1 MSTAPSSSCPSCHH
15 PLSLYAGRCARCGVL
30 LAEGDEGGSGL
41 ELDLDGGWKDPSA
54 SPPPPPPPPRPE
66 ARKPTPAA
74 PVAKPVTPVEE
85 DEEPVVHHRVTPRGL
100 FALGVLGLVGTGV
113 VLIAQAALPE
123 RFPSL
128 LAMAVW
134 VPALTGAPS
143 DFFPASAWVLA
154 LLPWGSLALALSMG
168 HQLARRARVP
178 FVQDAVQ
185 WVALALLPG
194 VHLVGGPL
202 VLGELELTAE
212 SQQASGLRLHL
223 KVKTVVAVVLHVL
236 AVVLGSRA
244 ARDSGEFLL
253 LAALAVRALSVAAF
267 AVVLFGMGRALLVL
281 MRASEAL
288 VASGGMGR
296 GGGSAARLRGA
307 RRPLVMAAWAGALG
321 ATVVAI
327 SGVWFS
333 RREARTCEPGT
344 ELSHTEGFEERRV
357 SACVL
362 PDGRKQGAEHV
373 RAANGWLLERGE
385 YREGKRHG
393 IFRAWNEQGVLLEE
407 LSYAEGLPDG
417 KWKLYWPDGQ
427 RALEMG
433 YAKGTLEGE
442 NTTYYPNGNP
452 RYRRTYQKGVVHG
465 RHARWF
471 ESGLVEVEGAFNQ
484 GRPSGW
490 WVRRNAE
497 GRVVK
502 QWSEGGLSTDEA
514 TAGVS
519 AIFMGDATLAPSRV
533 TAPSDVAELRAGH
546 TQEWWRKRLSQ
557 LKDKAGKDPKSAAL
571 YALTLRRARANGFV
585 IREKSDGVELSLE
598 PVH

>member
-1 MSTAPSSSCPSCHH
+1 M
-15 PLSLYAGRCARCGVL
+15 
-30 LAEGDEGGSGL
+30 
-41 ELDLDGGWKDPSA
+41 ELDLDGGWKDPSV
-54 SPPPPPPPPRPE
+54 PPPPPKLE
-66 ARKPTPAA
+66 VRKTTAPAV
-74 PVAKPVTPVEE
+74 PVAKPAALVE
-85 DEEPVVHHRVTPRGL
+85 DEEPVVHRVAPRGL
-100 FALGVLGLVGTGV
+100 FALGVLGLVGMGV

-128 LAMAVW
+128 LAMTVW
-134 VPALTGAPS
+134 VHALTGAPS

-154 LLPWGSLALALSMG
+154 VLPWGLFALALSMG
-168 HQLARRARVP
+168 YQLARRARVP
-178 FVQDAVQ
+178 FEQDAVQ

-194 VHLVGGPL
+194 LNLVGGPL

-212 SQQASGLRLHL
+212 SQASGLRLHL
-223 KVKTVVAVVLHVL
+223 RVKTVVAVVLHVL
-236 AVVLGSRA
+236 AVVLGIRA

-288 VASGGMGR
+288 GASGGKGR
-296 GGGSAARLRGA
+296 GWGSAARMGGA
-307 RRPLVMAAWAGALG
+307 RRPLVTAAWAGALG

-333 RREARTCEPGT
+333 RREARTCAPGT
-344 ELSHTEGFEERRV
+344 ELSHTESFEARRV
-357 SACVL
+357 SACVS

-373 RAANGWLLERGE
+373 RAPNGRLLERGE

-393 IFRAWNEQGVLLEE
+393 IFRTWNEQGVLLEE

-433 YAKGTLEGE
+433 YVKGTLEGE
-442 NTTYYPNGNP
+442 NTTYYTNGNP

-502 QWSEGGLSTDEA
+502 QWSEGGLSADEE

-519 AIFMGDATLAPSRV
+519 AVFMGDATLASSRV

-546 TQEWWRKRLSQ
+546 TQEWWRKRLTQ
-557 LKDKAGKDPKSAAL
+557 LKDKAEKDPKSAAL
-571 YALTLRRARANGFV
+571 YALTLQRARANGFV
-585 IREKSDGVELSLE
+585 VREKPEGVELVLE

>member
-1 MSTAPSSSCPSCHH
+1 M
-15 PLSLYAGRCARCGVL
+15 
-30 LAEGDEGGSGL
+30 
-41 ELDLDGGWKDPSA
+41 ELDLDGGWKDPST
-54 SPPPPPPPPRPE
+54 SPPPPPPPPKPE
-66 ARKPTPAA
+66 VRKPAPAA
-74 PVAKPVTPVEE
+74 PVAKPATPVE
-85 DEEPVVHHRVTPRGL
+85 DEEPVVHRVGPRGL

-113 VLIAQAALPE
+113 VLITQAALPE

-128 LAMAVW
+128 LAMTVW
-134 VPALTGAPS
+134 VTALTWVPS

-154 LLPWGSLALALSMG
+154 LLPWGLFALALSMG
-168 HQLARRARVP
+168 HLLARRARVP
-178 FVQDAVQ
+178 FEQDAVQ

-194 VHLVGGPL
+194 VHLVGGPF
-202 VLGELELTAE
+202 VLGELGLTAE
-212 SQQASGLRLHL
+212 SQTSGLRLHL

-236 AVVLGSRA
+236 AVVLGIRA

-253 LAALAVRALSVAAF
+253 LAAMVVRALSVAAF
-267 AVVLFGMGRALLVL
+267 AVVLVGMGRALQVL
-281 MRASEAL
+281 MRASDEL
-288 VASGGMGR
+288 VASGGTGR
-296 GGGSAARLRGA
+296 GWGPAARMGGS

-327 SGVWFS
+327 PGVWFFQ
-333 RREARTCEPGT
+333 REARTCAPGT
-344 ELSHTEGFEERRV
+344 EPSHTEGFEERRV

-373 RAANGWLLERGE
+373 RAANGRLLERGE

-393 IFRAWNEQGVLLEE
+393 LFRTWNEQGVLLEE

-442 NTTYYPNGNP
+442 NTTYYTNGNP

-465 RHARWF
+465 RHASWF

-502 QWSEGGLSTDEA
+502 QWSEGGLSADEA

-519 AIFMGDATLAPSRV
+519 AIFMGDATLASSRV

-546 TQEWWRKRLSQ
+546 TQAWWQKRLAQ
-557 LKDKAGKDPKSAAL
+557 LKGKAGKDPKSAAL
-571 YALTLRRARANGFV
+571 YELTLQRARANGFV
-585 IREKSDGVELSLE
+585 IREKSEGVELSLE